1 MRLLVTRPEPDAE
14 RTAAALRAK
23 GHAVTIAPLLR
34 VEIFAD
40 AELGAGPWAAI
51 LVTSANAAHAITAH
65 KRVAELQALPVLAV
79 GERTADAMRAAGFAD
94 VSSAEGSASDLT
106 KLAAARLKH
115 GEPLLYLA
123 GADRSSDIAADLAAQ
138 NFLVSTVVVYR
149 AVQVDVLPAAAA
161 ESLERRRRWR
171 AAFLAPERGGL
182 RECHAEAAG
191 LSEAAIKKPV
201 HFCLSAQVAEPLAK
215 AGAVDIR
222 DRARANRA
230 CAACAHP
237 CNFRR
242 LIFLA
247 KLSMSATCCR
257 HLGSVLCRGERRAG
271 GSNRYGF
278 ALEKVSLEN
287 MTSEP
292 DSTPR
297 RRPPTIDL
305 TAKEVETAPGA
316 SAQDSAAAESVK
328 VGASRAAQTR
338 RRHPLRDRRSRRRG
352 LWWRRWL
359 SAFGLAV
366 RSGARGSARGC
377 GYRRARGKRGKQY
390 RRNFL
395 SA

>member
-149 AVQVDVLPAAAA
+149 AVQVNALPAAAA
-161 ESLERRRRWR
+161 ESLKGGVDGVLHFSRRS
-171 AAFLAPERGGL
+171 AEAYVNA
-182 RECHAEAAG
+182 AEAAG
-191 LSEAAIKKPV
+191 LSEAAIKKRV
-201 HFCLSAQVAEPLAK
+201 HFCLSAQVARPLAQ
-215 AGAVDIR
+215 AGAIDIR
-222 DRARANRA
+222 VAREPTELSLI
-230 CAACAHP
+230 AAV
-237 CNFRR
+237 
-242 LIFLA
+242 
-247 KLSMSATCCR
+247 S
-257 HLGSVLCRGERRAG
+257 G
-271 GSNRYGF
+271 G
-278 ALEKVSLEN
+278 
-287 MTSEP
+287 
-292 DSTPR
+292 
-297 RRPPTIDL
+297 
-305 TAKEVETAPGA
+305 
-316 SAQDSAAAESVK
+316 
-328 VGASRAAQTR
+328 
-338 RRHPLRDRRSRRRG
+338 
-352 LWWRRWL
+352 
-359 SAFGLAV
+359 
-366 RSGARGSARGC
+366 
-377 GYRRARGKRGKQY
+377 
-390 RRNFL
+390 
-395 SA
+395 